1 MKRKMLVFLLATM
14 LSLSWGCLPEQLT
27 DKSSPQGTETAVTT
41 ELTETTTAATSAS
54 ETEASGSGAAV
65 DKELGI
71 DYPRPT
77 GDPAVSSD
85 SKDDAVRWLQSALN
99 QAMHAGLTV
108 DGNFEN
114 GTESKVKE
122 FQSRCGLKAS
132 GQADAETIAMLVD
145 IVSGKKE
152 MPEAPKA
159 TSTSVTTSTTAQS
172 TTTKPVTTKP
182 AATQPPTTKPVATKP
197 AVTQPPTTKPVV
209 TKPAV
214 TQPPTTKPAA
224 PQPPTTKPVAT
235 NPAVTQPPTTK
246 PVVTQAPTT
255 KPPTNTQTPQQNKR
269 TYVLNTNTKK
279 FHDPGCPSVNTM
291 SEKNKLFYTGSRNE
305 VIAMGYDPCKRCNS

>member
-1 MKRKMLVFLLATM
+1 MKKYLDRICAILLAASM
-14 LSLSWGCLPEQLT
+14 LFMTGCMEDLISDSQAGE
-27 DKSSPQGTETAVTT
+27 GTSQTQVFHQAE
-41 ELTETTTAATSAS
+41 TETTTAATSAT

-77 GDPAVSSD
+77 GDPAIGSD
-85 SKDDAVRWLQSALN
+85 SKDDVVRWLQSALN
-99 QAMHAGLTV
+99 QAMHAGLAV

-114 GTESKVKE
+114 DTESKVKE

-172 TTTKPVTTKP
+172 TTTKSAV
-182 AATQPPTTKPVATKP
+182 TQPPTTKPVATKP
-197 AVTQPPTTKPVV
+197 A
-209 TKPAV
+209 A

-224 PQPPTTKPVAT
+224 TQPPTTKPVAT

-279 FHDPGCPSVNTM
+279 FHNPGCPSVDTM
-291 SEKNKLFYTGSRNE
+291 SEKNKSFYTGSRNE
-305 VIAMGYDPCKRCNS
+305 VIAMDYDPCKRCNS